1 MCIFPSLRSLMQRM
15 ELQNGTEMKCR
26 VLGSL
31 FLFLFGLS
39 SSLLLSAQQKGQ
51 YVPGQYGLNAGLAM
65 QPDPGFTFVNLDL
78 NYSAD
83 TLKNSNAVA
92 VPVKGTFSFWLV
104 ENLFMY
110 APAHRVLGGQF
121 ASFASLNFSNGSLTA
136 DIPNTQFG
144 LNAGS
149 QGITD
154 TWVQPFNLGW
164 HLGRVDTWVGY
175 AFVAPTGEFFPL
187 STSNN
192 GSGYWGNNFATGTTF
207 YVTKNK
213 GTQLNLATNWE
224 FHGTKKGTNIIPG
237 QAFTME
243 WGLGQMLPVRKNL
256 VQLGVIGYDQ
266 WQVTANQGSTAAF
279 PFYSMHAIGLQ
290 TNFLAPTK
298 GFGVFF
304 KYLPEYLVKA
314 STQGRTLVF
323 GVQWTLRDPR
333 LKVPVH

>member
-1 MCIFPSLRSLMQRM
+1 MHNGNQNKYQLRTLLLMVLGLTYILPSL
-15 ELQNGTEMKCR
+15 
-26 VLGSL
+26 
-31 FLFLFGLS
+31 
-39 SSLLLSAQQKGQ
+39 AQQKGQ
-51 YVPGQYGLNAGLAM
+51 YVPGQYGLNAGLTL
-65 QPDPGFTFVNLDL
+65 QPDPGFTFANLDL

-92 VPVKGTFSFWLV
+92 VPATGNYSFWMI
-104 ENLFMY
+104 ENIFMY
-110 APAHRVLGGQF
+110 SPPHKVLGGQF
-121 ASFASLNFSNGSLTA
+121 TTMGMVTLANASLTA
-136 DIPNTQFG
+136 DIPSSQLGVTG
-144 LNAGS
+144 AGG

-154 TWVQPFNLGW
+154 TWVQPVNVGW

-187 STSNN
+187 SSSNN

-243 WGLGQMLPVRKNL
+243 WGLGQMLPVKKNL
-256 VQLGVIGYDQ
+256 LQLGVIGYDQ
-266 WQVTANQGSTAAF
+266 WQVTANQGATASF

-290 TNFLAPTK
+290 TNFISPGK
-298 GFGVFF
+298 GYAIFF

-314 STQGRTLVF
+314 STQGRTIAF
-323 GVQWTLRDPR
+323 GFQWTLRDPR
-333 LKVPVH
+333 LKVPTH